1 MPIRRTRPIEPALV
15 LRRRELGLTLR
26 DLARRTRIS
35 YLKLHYF
42 EHGLRPR
49 EDEAR
54 RIAKAL
60 QCSVNDLVEVHRD

>member
-1 MPIRRTRPIEPALV
+1 MPVPRVGPIEPGLV

-26 DLARRTRIS
+26 ELAQRARIS

-49 EDEAR
+49 RDELRRLAR
-54 RIAKAL
+54 AL
-60 QCSVNDLVEVHRD
+60 QCHPSDLIGGCDE